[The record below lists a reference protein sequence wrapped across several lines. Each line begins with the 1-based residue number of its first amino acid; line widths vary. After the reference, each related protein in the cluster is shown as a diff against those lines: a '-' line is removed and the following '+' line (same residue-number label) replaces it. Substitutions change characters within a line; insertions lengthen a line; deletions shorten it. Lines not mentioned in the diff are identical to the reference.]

1 MATTAVAKQQQNKTS
16 RTQRVPK
23 ALREQVERLLLEN
36 FAFMDSPVFRRKH
49 IERDLFELE
58 AEPQLPPTAWYQPTS
73 QDLDGGTA
81 NSPKLMKG
89 PEERMMFLRFNYSK
103 RRLSDLK
110 KKIEKDGLTKE
121 PDVASRL
128 DLARLQV
135 LQQAS
140 AQKYLKDHTPADAE
154 LRAEYES
161 QLASAP
167 LVEYQARHILV
178 SSEDVAQKV
187 IQQLKSGNDFAT
199 LAKRLSGDT
208 QSAQKGGELGWFG
221 PRDMDPK
228 ITNAIALLKKGE
240 VTPVPVQTQY
250 GWHVIQLEDTRD
262 RPAPA
267 FDDVKERLTQIVVA
281 KKFKTHSDEMLKT
294 AKIDPPLAATPAA
307 PATTPAPAK

>member
-1 MATTAVAKQQQNKTS
+1 MKAIRFVAVGAVLALAACSKTS
-16 RTQRVPK
+16 GPDKPAATAAPAKPPLVTVNGKPLSEQLYEEYAK
-23 ALREQVERLLLEN
+23 ALAHKPSSELSAEDRAQIKENLVRVELI
-36 FAFMDSPVFRRKH
+36 AQQ
-49 IERDLFELE
+49 
-58 AEPQLPPTAWYQPTS
+58 A
-73 QDLDGGTA
+73 
-81 NSPKLMKG
+81 
-89 PEERMMFLRFNYSK
+89 
-103 RRLSDLK
+103 
-110 KKIEKDGLTKE
+110 EKDGLTQD
-121 PDVASRL
+121 PDVTSRL
-128 DLARLQV
+128 DLARLEV

-140 AQKYLKDHTPADAE
+140 AQKYLKEHTPAETE

-178 SSEDVAQKV
+178 SSEDVARKI

-199 LAKRLSGDT
+199 LAKRLSADK

-228 ITNAIALLKKGE
+228 ITEAIALLKKGE
-240 VTPVPVQTQY
+240 VTPAPVQTQY

-294 AKIDPPLAATPAA
+294 AKIEPPLTTAA
-307 PATTPAPAK
+307 PAPATAPPTPAPAN